1 MSEDLWA
8 VEKEVTQVFRNL
20 IDKVG
25 YDRADLL
32 FDEAGLNDDFISEDE
47 KLEVAQKLEGRDF
60 RNISLLG

>member
-25 YDRADLL
+25 YDRADFM

-47 KLEVAQKLEGRDF
+47 KLEVAQQLEGRE
-60 RNISLLG
+60 L

>member
-47 KLEVAQKLEGRDF
+47 KLEVAQKLEGRW
-60 RNISLLG
+60 L